1 LNKTSDVI
9 NKIFRVLV
17 LVNMTFNQLLIV
29 LENTIFQNL
38 GIQDVQELVVQK
50 DGNNIVWLYQDL
62 QHVVSLLILD
72 HT

>member
-1 LNKTSDVI
+1 MNKTSDVI